1 MQIRG
6 RNQLTPPMRKGLAS
20 SDHGRARWKAD
31 LPRPDTHAGG
41 PRAAGQLSSR
51 ARTRASVSQ
60 DYGTRGAQEPRKRRH
75 CVVGRW
81 AGALHGHLADLGYSR
96 MVAKHHGMRRARG
109 VTGIGRGNLQQGHT
123 LAMSIVLRPPVRQ
136 TGLWIRNPARPSA
149 PILPGRVHKF
159 TQLSMKMCRVVPLQF
174 SDFGNRPRT
183 PIFHSLSVD
192 RG

>member
-159 TQLSMKMCRVVPLQF
+159 TQLSIKMCRSYHCSPRFWQPPTNTNF
-174 SDFGNRPRT
+174 S
-183 PIFHSLSVD
+183 SLS
-192 RG
+192 